1 MHFAIDADDPRPV
14 FRQIVDEVRRGAAT
28 GVLRPDDPLP
38 AVRQL
43 AKDLKVN
50 PNTVQQ
56 AYRELE
62 RGGEAYVRRGL
73 GTFVGRP
80 TRVPEAARRG
90 VVARQLASRF
100 LREGFRQGLLASDL
114 FAALQEVA
122 PESASAPAGRAG
134 RRGSEPPTS

>member
-1 MHFAIDADDPRPV
+1 MHFVIDADDPRPV

-73 GTFVGRP
+73 GTFVGRS
-80 TRVPEAARRG
+80 TRVPDAARRG

-122 PESASAPAGRAG
+122 PESASAPAGHAG
-134 RRGSEPPTS
+134 RRGSEPSTS